1 MNHQS
6 PSHLRGYFSFLACA
20 GLLCAASVHAK
31 RVTLTDHEMSEVNA
45 QGLFILENSNYGG
58 LDFSKIALDAD
69 VDLSANFRNVLL
81 GTNTTPGTNTTV
93 SDIHISD
100 LQFGRSDGV
109 GFSEA
114 NRLVKISNPY
124 IQFVYEKSL
133 SAPTKVVG
141 IRIGFDGISG
151 DVGFLGKV
159 ISGSMRVDGTGAG
172 IGILDATGPKW
183 TGNACIV
190 SNTCGPTNNVDL
202 SKIGSIQAG
211 DALGPSRDF
220 WISALMK
227 PVNFPAPPGVT
238 DPQQTAQAGYWLNW
252 RDKLIALSA
261 TLPQN
266 KAPGR

>member
-6 PSHLRGYFSFLACA
+6 PPQLRRYFSFLACA
-20 GLLCAASVHAK
+20 GLLCATSVHAK
-31 RVTLTDHEMSEVNA
+31 RVAMTDNEMSEVHA

-69 VDLSANFRNVLL
+69 VDLSANFRNMLL
-81 GTNTTPGTNTTV
+81 GTNATAGT

-100 LQFGRSDGV
+100 LQFGRSDG
-109 GFSEA
+109 GEA

-124 IQFVYEKSL
+124 IQFVYNKPVD
-133 SAPTKVVG
+133 APTQVVG

-159 ISGSMRVDGTGAG
+159 ISGSMYVDGSATAVN
-172 IGILDATGPKW
+172 GILDATGKQW
-183 TGNACIV
+183 TGSNAPCIATA
-190 SNTCGPTNNVDL
+190 TCGTTKYLNLADL
-202 SKIGSIQAG
+202 GAITAG
-211 DALGPSRDF
+211 NASGPSRDF
-220 WISALMK
+220 WISALMQ
-227 PVNFPAPPGVT
+227 PVQFKAPEGSGLPDPAV
-238 DPQQTAQAGYWLNW
+238 AQAGYWLNW

-261 TLPQN
+261 QLPSN

>member
-1 MNHQS
+1 
-6 PSHLRGYFSFLACA
+6 
-20 GLLCAASVHAK
+20 
-31 RVTLTDHEMSEVNA
+31 MSEVNA

-100 LQFGRSDGV
+100 MQFGRSDGV

-141 IRIGFDGISG
+141 IRIGFDEISG
-151 DVGFLGKV
+151 DVGFVGKV
-159 ISGSMRVDGTGAG
+159 ISGSMR
-172 IGILDATGPKW
+172 IDATNIPGGSIIDVKGQKLGLGCPSIPA
-183 TGNACIV
+183 ACV
-190 SNTCGPTNNVDL
+190 GFE
-202 SKIGSIQAG
+202 KIGAITAG
-211 DALGPSRDF
+211 DNIGPSRDF
-220 WISALMK
+220 WISALMQ
-227 PVNFPAPPGVT
+227 PVQFKAPAGLADPPI
-238 DPQQTAQAGYWLNW
+238 AQAGYWLNW